1 MNRIPD
7 RQRWFLRGFYRESD
21 RNLSSFPVLPDR
33 ASYFSDISDLIF
45 DYRYDIGINRDHILQ
60 DEANLQRLSE
70 ALANPTAFDG
80 AVSIAKKKVAANYR
94 LAVPQYYEGR
104 IQLSVP
110 LGGDSGKAEVALVIS
125 KENQF
130 YTGHTCLTLKMAYN
144 NARLIAKPD
153 TDWLCPESV

>member
-1 MNRIPD
+1 M
-7 RQRWFLRGFYRESD
+7 
-21 RNLSSFPVLPDR
+21 
-33 ASYFSDISDLIF
+33 
-45 DYRYDIGINRDHILQ
+45 
-60 DEANLQRLSE
+60 RLAGMSE

-80 AVSIAKKKVAANYR
+80 AVLIAKKKVAANYR

-130 YTGHTCLTLKMAYN
+130 YTGHSCSALVL
-144 NARLIAKPD
+144 PD
-153 TDWLCPESV
+153 